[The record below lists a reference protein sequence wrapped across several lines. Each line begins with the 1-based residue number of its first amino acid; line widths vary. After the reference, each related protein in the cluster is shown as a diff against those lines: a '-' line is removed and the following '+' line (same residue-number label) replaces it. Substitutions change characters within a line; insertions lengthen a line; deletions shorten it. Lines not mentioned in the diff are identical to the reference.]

1 MKFVKKQILEK
12 YSFTE
17 LVYERINKKLSLNL
31 SKKEIENLVLEILQ
45 RTDEKFYEKIWKN
58 FYVSNYNKNIKLT
71 INSNTFRIITASK
84 IEK

>member
-45 RTDEKFYEKIWKN
+45 RTDEKFYEKI
-58 FYVSNYNKNIKLT
+58 
-71 INSNTFRIITASK
+71 
-84 IEK
+84 